1 MKHTPKIVCPNCGAS
16 DVIVIT
22 KTLCKCQYCGA
33 TLPIPQDE
41 PKTNPTND
49 PFQNLS
55 DLISS
60 FERIDPRNVATTP
73 LRSPLPTERAKQC
86 SKQAYKRTSVY
97 WFISL
102 ALAIVSIAMFVVACT
117 CMCSTPS
124 AITIGVFGV
133 VTFAFFLF
141 TTIKNTKEIERLVKP
156 MQDEI
161 IENVRRDLIKKN
173 LIPLTDDEV
182 KVAEQRLKSRARSAS
197 LHTNKLQTICG
208 ILCVGVALTT
218 CILAPNNSNRI
229 VDLNHD
235 GHCDTCNHARY
246 HSDNDNNGHCDV
258 CDYATFHTDNNYDG
272 LCDACDYDISLQYFA
287 FELNQDGESYKVVG
301 VSSVLGKIRPSGED
315 CIYAIPREYKGKPV
329 TTINSHIF
337 QDIFSVRVTLVI
349 PSSITRIEPYA
360 FSGPVFHSIEF
371 EEKTDW
377 YLVELG
383 KHLTKYD
390 RASFTTPEDIDED
403 ALFLYGQFTWV
414 KNPQ

>member
-33 TLPIPQDE
+33 TLPIPQDG

-55 DLISS
+55 DFISS

-73 LRSPLPTERAKQC
+73 LRSSLPTEKAKQC

-124 AITIGVFGV
+124 AITISVFGV

-173 LIPLTDDEV
+173 LISLTDDEV
-182 KVAEQRLKSRARSAS
+182 KVAEQRLKFRARSAS
-197 LHTNKLQTICG
+197 LHTNKLQAICG

-218 CILAPNNSNRI
+218 CILAPTSNNRI

-235 GHCDTCNHARY
+235 GHCDTCSDVKY
-246 HSDNDNNGHCDV
+246 HTVDNGHCTYCDYANYHTDSDCDGLCDV
-258 CDYATFHTDNNYDG
+258 CDY
-272 LCDACDYDISLQYFA
+272 DIANRYFE
-287 FELNQDGESYKVVG
+287 FQLNQDGKSYSVVG
-301 VSSVLGKIRPSGED
+301 VSSELGKISPGGED
-315 CIYAIPREYKGKPV
+315 FVYAIPREYKGKPV
-329 TTINSHIF
+329 TTICSHIF
-337 QDIFSVRVTLVI
+337 QDIFAVRVKLII
-349 PSSITRIEPYA
+349 PSSITRIETYA

-383 KHLTKYD
+383 KYLTKYD
-390 RASFTTPEDIDED
+390 RASFTTPEDIDER